1 MKLTRQ
7 LRLDA
12 LATDGTAPI
21 QLTISWEGNR
31 LRVGTGAVVKP
42 EHWDEKAQ
50 LVKVQRGTPHES
62 INPRLNRASEAADDA
77 QALATRQGRKLPKDE
92 LKAAVD
98 AALQLTPVAP
108 EPTAPALP
116 AQATDFESL
125 QAEWIPEHSRR
136 PRQGSGRP
144 LSKTA
149 VAGLWATNARLVQY
163 QQARG
168 TVLRVESMDLR
179 FYQDFLTYVVDELGQ
194 SVNTFGKHIDRLK
207 AFLAW
212 CEEEKDLPVH
222 RHYRRFVATR
232 KRGCVDALT
241 EAELRR
247 VAGLNFKDTATR
259 TRLLELRAQVREQ
272 TNKREDWSAERWIEH
287 VELARDKFLECCYT
301 GLRIGDANRAAW
313 KHVHGQMLVLDD
325 TAKNAAT
332 VYIPFY
338 DDDLFQPVALCERYE
353 HRSPLDLLVPECYRA
368 NEFLAVVQQLAGLA
382 RLKLTTKIG
391 RKTFVTLKLYQ
402 GVPARLIMQATGHQ
416 TEEAFNHYVGVDQL
430 RLLEEFMRK
439 SARRRVA

>member
-12 LATDGTAPI
+12 LATDDTAPI

-31 LRVGTGAVVKP
+31 LRVGTRAVVKP

-62 INPRLNRASEAADDA
+62 INPRLNRASEAAADA

-149 VAGLWATNARLVQY
+149 VAGLWATNAHLVQY

-168 TVLRVESMDLR
+168 TVLRVESMDLS

-207 AFLAW
+207 AFLTW
-212 CEEEKDLPVH
+212 CEEKDLPVH
-222 RHYRRFVATR
+222 RHYRRVVATR
-232 KRGCVDALT
+232 KRGRVDALT

-247 VAGLNFKDTATR
+247 VAGLNFKDTDTR
-259 TRLLELRAQVREQ
+259 TRLLELRAG
-272 TNKREDWSAERWIEH
+272 A
-287 VELARDKFLECCYT
+287 
-301 GLRIGDANRAAW
+301 
-313 KHVHGQMLVLDD
+313 
-325 TAKNAAT
+325 
-332 VYIPFY
+332 
-338 DDDLFQPVALCERYE
+338 
-353 HRSPLDLLVPECYRA
+353 RA
-368 NEFLAVVQQLAGLA
+368 NQQ
-382 RLKLTTKIG
+382 K
-391 RKTFVTLKLYQ
+391 
-402 GVPARLIMQATGHQ
+402 
-416 TEEAFNHYVGVDQL
+416 
-430 RLLEEFMRK
+430 
-439 SARRRVA
+439 